1 MRSSQNTREQL
12 LQVAIEEFAR
22 NGFEKTSI
30 RSIAKVAGASPALL
44 IHYFATKDQLV
55 REAIIET
62 LGVWIGEEKAALAK
76 DPETRISDWVALV
89 KSGQTKLQFF
99 RQVLLANNE
108 YSAALFEYAV
118 LETRQMLQSGIAS
131 GQFRPLQDVD
141 TAAALLT
148 SQAMANL
155 VFLPQ
160 LEESLGGPI
169 TDEQVAMKLM
179 ITQQQLMK
187 FMDNPITEKA
197 EQ

>member
-1 MRSSQNTREQL
+1 MRSSQGTRQQL
-12 LQVAIEEFAR
+12 LEVAIEEFAR
-22 NGFEKTSI
+22 SGFEKTSI

-62 LGVWIGEEKAALAK
+62 LGVWIGQEKAVLAK

-89 KSGQTKLQFF
+89 KTVQTKLQFF

-118 LETRQMLQSGIAS
+118 LETKQMLQSGIAS
-131 GQFRPLQDVD
+131 GQFRELKDVD

-148 SQAMANL
+148 SQALANL

-160 LEESLGGPI
+160 LEASLGGPI
-169 TDEQVAMKLM
+169 TDEQVAVKLM
-179 ITQQQLMK
+179 ITQQELMN

-197 EQ
+197 TE

>member
-1 MRSSQNTREQL
+1 MRSSQGTRQQL
-12 LQVAIEEFAR
+12 LEVAIEEFAR
-22 NGFEKTSI
+22 SGFEKTSI

-62 LGVWIGEEKAALAK
+62 LGVWIGQETAVLAK

-89 KSGQTKLQFF
+89 KTGQTKLQFF

-118 LETRQMLQSGIAS
+118 LETKQMLQSGIAS
-131 GQFRPLQDVD
+131 GQFRELKDVD

-148 SQAMANL
+148 SQALANL

-160 LEESLGGPI
+160 LEASLGGPI
-169 TDEQVAMKLM
+169 TDEQVAVKLM
-179 ITQQQLMK
+179 ITQQELMN

-197 EQ
+197 TE

>member
-1 MRSSQNTREQL
+1 MRSSQGTRQQL

-22 NGFEKTSI
+22 SGFEKTSI

-62 LGVWIGEEKAALAK
+62 LGVWIGQEKAVLAK

-89 KSGQTKLQFF
+89 KTGQTKLQFF

-118 LETRQMLQSGIAS
+118 LETKQMLQSGIAS
-131 GQFRPLQDVD
+131 GQFRQLKDVD

-148 SQAMANL
+148 SQALANL

-160 LEESLGGPI
+160 LEASLGGPI
-169 TDEQVAMKLM
+169 TDEQVAVKLM
-179 ITQQQLMK
+179 ITQQELMN

-197 EQ
+197 TE

>member
-1 MRSSQNTREQL
+1 MRSSQGTREQL

-76 DPETRISDWVALV
+76 DPEARISDWVALV
-89 KSGQTKLQFF
+89 QSGQTKLQFF

-131 GQFRPLQDVD
+131 GQFRPIQDVD

-160 LEESLGGPI
+160 LEASLGGPI
-169 TDEQVAMKLM
+169 TDEKVAMKLM
-179 ITQQQLMK
+179 ITQQELMK

>member
-1 MRSSQNTREQL
+1 MRSSHGTRQQL
-12 LQVAIEEFAR
+12 LEVAIEEFAR
-22 NGFEKTSI
+22 SGFEKTSI

-62 LGVWIGEEKAALAK
+62 LGVWIGQEKAVLAK

-89 KSGQTKLQFF
+89 KTGQTKLQFF

-118 LETRQMLQSGIAS
+118 LETKQMLQSGIAS
-131 GQFRPLQDVD
+131 GQFRELKDVD

-148 SQAMANL
+148 SQALANL

-160 LEESLGGPI
+160 LEASLGGPI
-169 TDEQVAMKLM
+169 TDEQVAVKLM
-179 ITQQQLMK
+179 ITQQELMN

-197 EQ
+197 TE

>member
-1 MRSSQNTREQL
+1 MRSSQDTREQL

-44 IHYFATKDQLV
+44 IHYFASKDLLV
-55 REAIIET
+55 KEAIIQT
-62 LGVWIGEEKAALAK
+62 LGVWIGQEKAVLAK
-76 DPETRISDWVALV
+76 NPDARISDWVALV
-89 KSGQTKLQFF
+89 QSGQTKLQFF

-118 LETRQMLQSGIAS
+118 LETKQMLETGMAA
-131 GQFRPLQDVD
+131 GQFRPLQDID

-148 SQAMANL
+148 SQALANL
-155 VFLPQ
+155 IFLPQ
-160 LEESLGGPI
+160 LEASLGGPI

-179 ITQQQLMK
+179 TTQQELMN
-187 FMDNPITEKA
+187 FMNNPITEKA
-197 EQ
+197 TK

>member
-1 MRSSQNTREQL
+1 MRSSQSTREQL

-30 RSIAKVAGASPALL
+30 RSIAKVAAASPALL

-76 DPETRISDWVALV
+76 DPEARISDWVALV

-118 LETRQMLQSGIAS
+118 LETRQMLQSGIAD

-160 LEESLGGPI
+160 LEASLGGSI

-179 ITQQQLMK
+179 ITQQELMK
-187 FMDNPITEKA
+187 FMENPITEKA
-197 EQ
+197 E

>member
-1 MRSSQNTREQL
+1 MRSSQGTRQQL
-12 LQVAIEEFAR
+12 LEVAIEEFAR
-22 NGFEKTSI
+22 SGFEKTSI

-62 LGVWIGEEKAALAK
+62 LGVWIGQEKAVLAK

-89 KSGQTKLQFF
+89 KTGQTKLQFF

-118 LETRQMLQSGIAS
+118 LETKQMLQSGIAS
-131 GQFRPLQDVD
+131 GQFRELKDVD

-148 SQAMANL
+148 SQALANL

-160 LEESLGGPI
+160 LEASLGGPI
-169 TDEQVAMKLM
+169 TDEQVAVKLM
-179 ITQQQLMK
+179 ITQQELMN

-197 EQ
+197 TE

>member
-1 MRSSQNTREQL
+1 MRSSQGTRQQL
-12 LQVAIEEFAR
+12 LEVAIEEFAR
-22 NGFEKTSI
+22 SGFEKTSI

-62 LGVWIGEEKAALAK
+62 LGVWIGQEKAVLAK
-76 DPETRISDWVALV
+76 DPETGISDWVALV
-89 KSGQTKLQFF
+89 KTGQTKLQFF

-118 LETRQMLQSGIAS
+118 LETKQMLQSGIAS
-131 GQFRPLQDVD
+131 GQFRQLKDVD

-148 SQAMANL
+148 SQALANL

-160 LEESLGGPI
+160 LEASLGGPI
-169 TDEQVAMKLM
+169 TDEQVAVKLM
-179 ITQQQLMK
+179 ITQQELMN

-197 EQ
+197 TE

>member
-1 MRSSQNTREQL
+1 MRSSQDTREQL

-44 IHYFATKDQLV
+44 IHYFASKDLLV
-55 REAIIET
+55 KEAIIQT
-62 LGVWIGEEKAALAK
+62 LGVWIGQEKAVLAK
-76 DPETRISDWVALV
+76 NPDARISDWVALV
-89 KSGQTKLQFF
+89 QSGQTKLQFF

-118 LETRQMLQSGIAS
+118 LETKQMLETGMAA
-131 GQFRPLQDVD
+131 GQFRHIQDID

-148 SQAMANL
+148 SQALANL

-160 LEESLGGPI
+160 LEASLGGPV
-169 TDEQVAMKLM
+169 TDEQVAVKLM
-179 ITQQQLMK
+179 TTQQELMS
-187 FMDNPITEKA
+187 FMNNPTTEKA
-197 EQ
+197 TK

>member
-1 MRSSQNTREQL
+1 MRSSQGTRQQL
-12 LQVAIEEFAR
+12 LEVAIEEFAR
-22 NGFEKTSI
+22 SGFEKTSI

-62 LGVWIGEEKAALAK
+62 LGVWIGQEKAVLAK

-89 KSGQTKLQFF
+89 KTGQTKLQFF

-118 LETRQMLQSGIAS
+118 LETKQMLQSGIAS
-131 GQFRPLQDVD
+131 GQFRQLKDVD

-148 SQAMANL
+148 SQALANL

-160 LEESLGGPI
+160 LEASLGGPI
-169 TDEQVAMKLM
+169 TDEQVAVKLM
-179 ITQQQLMK
+179 ITQQELMN

-197 EQ
+197 TE

>member
-1 MRSSQNTREQL
+1 MRSSQGTRQQL
-12 LQVAIEEFAR
+12 LEVAIEEFAR
-22 NGFEKTSI
+22 SGFEKTSI

-62 LGVWIGEEKAALAK
+62 LGVWIGQEKAVLAK

-89 KSGQTKLQFF
+89 KTGQTKLQFF

-108 YSAALFEYAV
+108 YSAALFEYAA
-118 LETRQMLQSGIAS
+118 LETKQMLQSGIAS
-131 GQFRPLQDVD
+131 GQFRQLKDVD

-148 SQAMANL
+148 SQALANL

-160 LEESLGGPI
+160 LEASLGGPI
-169 TDEQVAMKLM
+169 TDEQVAVKLM
-179 ITQQQLMK
+179 ITQQELMN

-197 EQ
+197 TE

>member
-1 MRSSQNTREQL
+1 MRSSQGTRQQL
-12 LQVAIEEFAR
+12 LEVAIEEFAR
-22 NGFEKTSI
+22 SGFEKTSI

-62 LGVWIGEEKAALAK
+62 LGVWIGQEKAVLAK

-89 KSGQTKLQFF
+89 KTGQTKLQFF

-108 YSAALFEYAV
+108 YSAALFEYAL
-118 LETRQMLQSGIAS
+118 LETKQMLQSGIAS
-131 GQFRPLQDVD
+131 GQFRQLKDVD

-148 SQAMANL
+148 SQALANL

-160 LEESLGGPI
+160 LEASLGGPI
-169 TDEQVAMKLM
+169 TDEQVAVKLM
-179 ITQQQLMK
+179 ITQQELMN

-197 EQ
+197 TE

>member
-1 MRSSQNTREQL
+1 MRSSQDTREQL

-44 IHYFATKDQLV
+44 IHYFASKDLLV
-55 REAIIET
+55 KEAIIQT
-62 LGVWIGEEKAALAK
+62 LGVWIGQEKAVLAK
-76 DPETRISDWVALV
+76 NPDARISDWVALV
-89 KSGQTKLQFF
+89 QSGQTKLQFF

-118 LETRQMLQSGIAS
+118 LETKQMLETGMAA
-131 GQFRPLQDVD
+131 GQFHHIQDID

-148 SQAMANL
+148 SQALANL
-155 VFLPQ
+155 IFLPQ
-160 LEESLGGPI
+160 LEASLGGPI

-179 ITQQQLMK
+179 TTQQELMN
-187 FMDNPITEKA
+187 FMNNPITEKA
-197 EQ
+197 TK

>member
-1 MRSSQNTREQL
+1 MRSSQGTRQQL
-12 LQVAIEEFAR
+12 LEVAIEEFAR
-22 NGFEKTSI
+22 SGFEKTSI

-62 LGVWIGEEKAALAK
+62 LGVWIGQEKAVLAK

-89 KSGQTKLQFF
+89 KTGQTKLQFF

-118 LETRQMLQSGIAS
+118 LETKQMLQSGIAS
-131 GQFRPLQDVD
+131 GQFRQLKDVD

-148 SQAMANL
+148 SQALANL

-160 LEESLGGPI
+160 LEASLGGPM
-169 TDEQVAMKLM
+169 TDEQVAVKLM
-179 ITQQQLMK
+179 ITQQELMN

-197 EQ
+197 TE

>member
-1 MRSSQNTREQL
+1 MRSSQGTREQL

-55 REAIIET
+55 REAIIDT

-118 LETRQMLQSGIAS
+118 LETKQMLQAGIAS
-131 GQFRPLQDVD
+131 GQFRQLEDVD

-148 SQAMANL
+148 SQALANL

-160 LEESLGGPI
+160 LEASLGGSI
-169 TDEQVAMKLM
+169 TDEQVAMRLM
-179 ITQQQLMK
+179 ITQQELMN

-197 EQ
+197 TK